1 MELGKEIKMLKYI
14 IWNGEKHEVPSME
27 ILQEW
32 IIDSVCETP
41 DGDMVEHDHPD
52 SWFMLL
58 GLI

>member
-1 MELGKEIKMLKYI
+1 MLKYI